1 MFQKNWKKTGQDNA
15 MQTEIFENVM
25 IQLEQLTRKIC
36 MFVRQ
41 LMTQKDKI
49 SIADLRYA
57 LDPFLVEHSR
67 VPEAV
72 ELYKRLLSV
81 T

>member
-1 MFQKNWKKTGQDNA
+1 
-15 MQTEIFENVM
+15 MQEIHLIFSDS
-25 IQLEQLTRKIC
+25 ISKLERVTDQVEKIC

-72 ELYKRLLSV
+72 ELYKRLLAI